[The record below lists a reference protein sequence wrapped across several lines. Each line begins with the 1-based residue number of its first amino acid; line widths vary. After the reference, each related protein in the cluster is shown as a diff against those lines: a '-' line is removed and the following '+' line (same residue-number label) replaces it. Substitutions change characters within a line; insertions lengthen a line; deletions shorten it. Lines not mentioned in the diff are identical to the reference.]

1 MFTLYACQQEKLQSV
16 TLELK
21 ELSEDIIT
29 RKQMLAK
36 IEQEIQ
42 NAEKVGQ

>member
-1 MFTLYACQQEKLQSV
+1 MCQQEKLQTV
-16 TLELK
+16 TIELK
-21 ELSEDIIT
+21 ELSDDIIT

-42 NAEKVGQ
+42 NTEKVCQ